1 MDVFQVLNAFS
12 GLALLLFGM
21 EVMGSGLEK
30 VAGGKMQRIL
40 EKLTGSRFK
49 GLLLG
54 TFVTA
59 IIQSSSATTVMV
71 VGFVNS
77 GIMKLTQAVGV
88 IMGANIGTT
97 MTSWIFSLAGIKG
110 GGNVFLNLLKPSSF
124 APVFAVI
131 GVVLYVFCK
140 KSESKKNVGQIMIG
154 FAVLMIGM
162 NTMSDATSSLSEIP
176 AFRDIMAALS
186 YNPILGLLAGWGI
199 TAVIQSSSASVGIL
213 QALSATGLIS
223 FSAAIPII
231 LGQNIGTC
239 VTAML
244 ASAGANRNA
253 KRTAMIHLYFNVI
266 GTGLFLLLFY
276 GVYAIFPH
284 VMPFYHDTINTTQ
297 IAVVHTLFNVL
308 STLILFPFGNLL
320 VKLATLTL
328 SDTKSKADEVYE
340 LLDDRFLNMPSV
352 ALEQCKKTLIAMA
365 EMGCEN
371 IKKAIGLLNS
381 HNADEYR
388 KIYEMEDLAD
398 GIEDKLNTY
407 LLKLTDRD
415 LTAMESK
422 QVSKLLHSVSDF
434 ERICDHS
441 INIADLSVRVKE
453 KEIVFSEGALKE
465 IKVLRDSMNEIL
477 DLTYDVFTRDDY
489 IMAENV
495 EPLEE
500 TIDQMTD
507 YLRENHI
514 SRLKSGLCTIESGVV
529 FLDLL
534 NNIERVADHCSNIA
548 VYVIELK
555 NSRLDAHGY
564 LKEVK
569 SEGSEDYRQMLEFYK
584 NKYIAELD

>member
-1 MDVFQVLNAFS
+1 MDIFQVLNALS

-21 EVMGSGLEK
+21 EVMGNGLEK

-54 TFVTA
+54 AFVTA
-59 IIQSSSATTVMV
+59 IIQSSGATTVMV

-77 GIMKLTQAVGV
+77 GIMKLSQAVGV

-97 MTSWIFSLAGIKG
+97 MTAWIFSLAGIKD
-110 GGNVFLNLLKPSSF
+110 GGNLFFTLLKPSSF
-124 APVFAVI
+124 APVLAII
-131 GVVLYVFCK
+131 GVILYVFLK
-140 KSESKKNVGQIMIG
+140 ESETKKNVGQIMIG
-154 FAVLMIGM
+154 LAVLMIGL
-162 NTMSDATSSLSEIP
+162 NTMTDATSSLSEIP
-176 AFRDIMAALS
+176 AFQNMMAALS
-186 YNPILGLLAGWGI
+186 RNPLLGILAGWGI
-199 TAVIQSSSASVGIL
+199 TAVLQSSSASVGIL
-213 QALSATGLIS
+213 QALSSTGLIS
-223 FSAAIPII
+223 FSAAIPVIM
-231 LGQNIGTC
+231 GQNIGSC

-253 KRTAMIHLYFNVI
+253 KRTSMMHLYFNII
-266 GTGLFLLLFY
+266 GTLLFLSLFY
-276 GVYAIFPH
+276 GVYALFPQLL
-284 VMPFYHDTINTTQ
+284 PFYHDTIDSTR
-297 IAVVHTLFNVL
+297 IAIVHTLFNVL
-308 STLILFPFGNLL
+308 STFVLFPFGNLL
-320 VKLATLTL
+320 VKLATLTI
-328 SDTKSKADEVYE
+328 SDTKTKADEVYE
-340 LLDDRFLNMPSV
+340 LLDDRFISMPSV
-352 ALEQCKKTLIAMA
+352 ALEQCKKTLITMA
-365 EMGCEN
+365 EMGCSN
-371 IKKAIGLLNS
+371 IKNAINLLRNP
-381 HNADEYR
+381 NNEEYR
-388 KIYEMEDLAD
+388 KIYEVEDMAD

-453 KEIVFSEGALKE
+453 KEISFSENAVKE
-465 IKVLRDSMNEIL
+465 IEILEESMHEIL

-489 IMAENV
+489 DMASNV

-500 TIDQMTD
+500 TIDEMTNF
-507 YLRENHI
+507 LRENHI

-555 NSRLDAHGY
+555 NSKLDTHEY
-564 LKEVK
+564 LKGVK
-569 SEGSEDYRQMLEFYK
+569 NDGSEDYRRMVELYK
-584 NKYIAELD
+584 QKYLARII

>member
-1 MDVFQVLNAFS
+1 MDIFKVLDAFS
-12 GLALLLFGM
+12 GLAFLLFGM
-21 EVMGSGLEK
+21 EVMGNGLEK

-40 EKLTGSRFK
+40 EKLTGSRLK

-97 MTSWIFSLAGIKG
+97 MTSWIFSLAGIDDG
-110 GGNVFLNLLKPSSF
+110 DNFFFTLLKPSSF

-131 GVVLYVFCK
+131 GVVLYVFLK
-140 KSESKKNVGQIMIG
+140 KSESKRNVGQIMIG

-162 NTMSDATSSLSEIP
+162 NTMSGATTSLSEIP
-176 AFRDIMAALS
+176 AFRNIMATLS
-186 YNPILGLLAGWGI
+186 HNPLLGLIAGWAI
-199 TAVIQSSSASVGIL
+199 TAIIQSSSASVGIL

-223 FSAAIPII
+223 FSAAVPII
-231 LGQNIGTC
+231 MGQNIGTC

-253 KRTAMIHLYFNVI
+253 KRTAMIHLYFNII
-266 GTGLFLLLFY
+266 GTSLFLLLFY
-276 GVYAIFPH
+276 GIYFFFPH
-284 VMPFYHDTINTTQ
+284 IMPFYHDTVGTTQ
-297 IAVVHTLFNVL
+297 IAMVHTLFNVF
-308 STLILFPFGNLL
+308 STAALFPFGNLL
-320 VKLATLTL
+320 VKLATITIL
-328 SDTKSKADEVYE
+328 DTKSKVDEVYE
-340 LLDDRFLNMPSV
+340 LMDDRFLNMPSV
-352 ALEQCKKTLIAMA
+352 ALEQCKKTLVAMS
-365 EMGCEN
+365 EMACIN
-371 IKKAIGLLNS
+371 IKSAISMLNDY
-381 HNADEYR
+381 NGDDYR
-388 KIYEMEDLAD
+388 LVYEIEDMAD
-398 GIEDKLNTY
+398 GIEDKLDTY

-441 INIADLSVRVKE
+441 INIADLSVRIKD
-453 KEIVFSEGALKE
+453 KQITFSENALRE
-465 IKVLRDSMNEIL
+465 IEILRQSTEEIL
-477 DLTYDVFTRDDY
+477 DLTYDIFANDDY
-489 IMAENV
+489 VTAESV

-500 TIDQMTD
+500 IIDQMSD

-514 SRLKSGLCTIESGVV
+514 NRLKNGQCTIESGVV

-534 NNIERVADHCSNIA
+534 TNIERVADHCSNIA

-555 NSRLDAHGY
+555 NSKLDTHEY
-564 LKEVK
+564 LKGVK
-569 SEGSEDYRQMLEFYK
+569 NENSENYRQKLEFYR
-584 NKYIAELD
+584 NKYLMKLN